1 MKRRFPDDPKREEE
15 PIKQFVMDSSL
26 MSSGDQLSGVQ
37 TPTWMKIYLKKLP
50 GVGVKAARGDT
61 VDAVM
66 HRLKDWNIPDVVDI
80 LLWPVCC
87 QRKEWP

>member
-1 MKRRFPDDPKREEE
+1 
-15 PIKQFVMDSSL
+15 

-80 LLWPVCC
+80 LLCPVCC